1 MWLLRWGYAGQG
13 CDMGTRER
21 RSMSCTH
28 HIIIYLEAIINGQ
41 RYFETCSSPME
52 RLGYFRLHVTD
63 GPSPLPG
70 PSQVLP
76 SLVRDQSHPCPFK
89 FTLQQPQL
97 RIHWNIGAQSSK
109 KTLDVQSGSALTK
122 FEDLPPTTRQLA
134 PAFTQCPA
142 SHLGAKKQVIL
153 SDKRGSVRDLKLTD
167 MRLSHCHGYALWPGS
182 ERHPRLK
189 LTSSVAVLRGHEVA
203 ACSYAFRV
211 PGTCTS
217 YVVCEH
223 LNP

>member
-1 MWLLRWGYAGQG
+1 MPVRDATWGPEKEEACHARTILSSTSRQSSTGSVILRLVARQWRNSGISG
-13 CDMGTRER
+13 C
-21 RSMSCTH
+21 MS
-28 HIIIYLEAIINGQ
+28 Q
-41 RYFETCSSPME
+41 M
-52 RLGYFRLHVTD
+52 
-63 GPSPLPG
+63 PG
-70 PSQVLP
+70 PSLVLP
-76 SLVRDQSHPCPFK
+76 SSVRDQSRVHPTTAPTAASLEHRNLEILAAF
-89 FTLQQPQL
+89 LP
-97 RIHWNIGAQSSK
+97 IGAQSSR

-217 YVVCEH
+217 YVVCEYV
-223 LNP
+223 NP

>member
-1 MWLLRWGYAGQG
+1 
-13 CDMGTRER
+13 MGTRER

-52 RLGYFRLHVTD
+52 KLGYFRLHVTD
-63 GPSPLPG
+63 AGSFAGSFPSPSVVGTRPKSPVPVQVHPTTAPTAASLEHGSSEILAAFLP
-70 PSQVLP
+70 
-76 SLVRDQSHPCPFK
+76 
-89 FTLQQPQL
+89 
-97 RIHWNIGAQSSK
+97 IGAQSSK

-182 ERHPRLK
+182 ERHPRLNS
-189 LTSSVAVLRGHEVA
+189 TSSVAVLRRHEVA